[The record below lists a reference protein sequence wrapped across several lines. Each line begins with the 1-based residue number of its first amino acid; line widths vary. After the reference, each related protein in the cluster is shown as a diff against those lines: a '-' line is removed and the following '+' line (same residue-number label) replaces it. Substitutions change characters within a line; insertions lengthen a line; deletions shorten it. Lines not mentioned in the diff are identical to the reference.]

1 MEPIPGDD
9 GLDALMAEMLGP
21 ATETADQLQGCM
33 AKLIDAVNHGA
44 NAVWGTGPQGG
55 QVQPVVVL
63 DSVQYDTLGPGRLN
77 FGVMDST
84 YGGIVE
90 LIIRCGG
97 DGFNTLNLETH
108 VSTINN
114 AYRQSL
120 ANAPIPAVSE
130 CEGKIVQQLIVCQP
144 SLAALRA
151 LLEDETL
158 DVPSPQAA
166 AVIRFHETYP
176 LVRPQLMQ
184 AKVLVSFNS
193 SRSDGRGGGLFDNN
207 TIYLSKLLITPAG
220 AFVRLYV
227 HEIGH
232 ALFEAKLLDGKAMP
246 YFLATDNL
254 ADLPR
259 QQSALWDRSQQCQE
273 IQLFWDN
280 MSDLAKTLYQAWRRL
295 RRDYGAQLLG
305 IDLWEDPRRNR
316 LSPEQRRRYQAGN
329 FGEFCAEVFML
340 YAMGDLQ
347 AHVLAILASDIDED
361 VQTAWKNAWY
371 VLQTVAAPILA

>member
-1 MEPIPGDD
+1 
-9 GLDALMAEMLGP
+9 
-21 ATETADQLQGCM
+21 
-33 AKLIDAVNHGA
+33 
-44 NAVWGTGPQGG
+44 
-55 QVQPVVVL
+55 
-63 DSVQYDTLGPGRLN
+63 
-77 FGVMDST
+77 
-84 YGGIVE
+84 
-90 LIIRCGG
+90 
-97 DGFNTLNLETH
+97 
-108 VSTINN
+108 
-114 AYRQSL
+114 
-120 ANAPIPAVSE
+120 
-130 CEGKIVQQLIVCQP
+130 
-144 SLAALRA
+144 
-151 LLEDETL
+151 
-158 DVPSPQAA
+158 
-166 AVIRFHETYP
+166 
-176 LVRPQLMQ
+176 
-184 AKVLVSFNS
+184 
-193 SRSDGRGGGLFDNN
+193 
-207 TIYLSKLLITPAG
+207 
-220 AFVRLYV
+220 
-227 HEIGH
+227 
-232 ALFEAKLLDGKAMP
+232 MP